1 MEVINQQMQ
10 FISTSAHSIDI
21 KINEMLSSDFG
32 KIDIAVAFVFKP
44 GLDLLKEGIEA
55 ALDRGANIRTDFI

>member
-1 MEVINQQMQ
+1 MEGIGQQLQ

-32 KIDIAVAFVFKP
+32 KTIENFNQ
-44 GLDLLKEGIEA
+44 LDLSDAEHLLA
-55 ALDRGANIRTDFI
+55 S